1 MKYENKP
8 GTYYSNYRPEMQ
20 QLFPETTKTF
30 LDVGCGNGTMAA
42 EIKAKHNVEAWGVEY
57 MDVEAEKA
65 KDILDYVFSGTIED
79 NLRNLPDNYFD
90 VIYFNDVLEH
100 LTDPYN
106 VLSKI
111 KDKLTSNGVIISS
124 IPNIRY
130 HGAMR
135 SYLFNK
141 DWKYED
147 YGVMDF
153 THYRFFTSKSI
164 IRMYQDA
171 GYKIVSHKGINKS
184 KSLKPYLLN
193 LLFFGTFSDIFYSQ
207 FATVV
212 RK

>member
-8 GTYYSNYRPEMQ
+8 GSYYSNYRPEMQ
-20 QLFPETTKTF
+20 QLFPETAKTF

-42 EIKAKHNVEAWGVEY
+42 EIKVKHNVEAWGVEY

-65 KDILDYVFSGTIED
+65 KDILDNVFSGAIEE
-79 NLRNLPDNYFD
+79 NLKNLPDNYFD

-106 VLSKI
+106 VLNKI
-111 KDKLTSNGVIISS
+111 KAKLSTNGVIISS

-135 SYLFNK
+135 SYLFRK

-164 IRMYQDA
+164 QRMYEEA

-193 LLFFGTFSDIFYSQ
+193 LLFFGSASDIFYSQ
-207 FATVV
+207 YATVA